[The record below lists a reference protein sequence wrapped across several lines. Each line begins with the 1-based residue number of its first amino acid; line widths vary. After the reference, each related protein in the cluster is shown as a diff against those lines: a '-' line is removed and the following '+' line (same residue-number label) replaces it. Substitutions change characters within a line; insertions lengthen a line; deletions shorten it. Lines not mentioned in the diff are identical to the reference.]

1 MKSFTLIG
9 MPSSGKTTK
18 GMQIAKRLGKV
29 FIDTDF
35 ILTKHTGMTP
45 AQIVD
50 RGGRAEF
57 LKLQDEIISAFKFN
71 NMIIATGGGII
82 YCPGAMKNLKKRS
95 RIIFLNT
102 PFEVLEK
109 RVDPGRSLSGGGS
122 SLKEIFDER
131 LPLYKS
137 FADIEIICED
147 KEEKQIVDEIITKI
161 RKGGSI

>member
-1 MKSFTLIG
+1 

-35 ILTKHTGMTP
+35 IITKQTGMSP

-50 RGGRAEF
+50 RNDRAGF
-57 LKLQDEIISAFKFN
+57 LRIQDEIISSYRFN
-71 NMIIATGGGII
+71 NMVIATGGGII
-82 YCPGAMKNLKKRS
+82 YCPGAMKNLKQRAV
-95 RIIFLNT
+95 IIFLNT
-102 PFEVLEK
+102 PFEVIQK
-109 RVDPGRSLSGGGS
+109 RVDKDRRLSGGGS

-147 KEEKQIVDEIITKI
+147 KEEKQIVDEIIKRT
-161 RKGGSI
+161 RKGGRG